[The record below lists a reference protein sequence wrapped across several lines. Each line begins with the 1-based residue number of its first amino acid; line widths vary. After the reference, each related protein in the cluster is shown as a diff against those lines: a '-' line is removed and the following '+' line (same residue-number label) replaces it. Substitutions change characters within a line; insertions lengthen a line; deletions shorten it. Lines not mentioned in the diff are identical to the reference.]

1 MTWNS
6 WKHMER
12 DGRMSRQ
19 LLSVLIAAAVVALVA
34 GCAGTQAPTPA
45 PVAAPDSD
53 GDGVPDD
60 VDKCPNTPKGV
71 KVNATGCWELRDVNF
86 DSGKAVIK
94 NPEVLDEVVDIL
106 KHNPAMTGEVRGYT
120 DNTGT
125 LELNRKLSEAR
136 AKSVRDYLVKQG
148 IAPERIRAR
157 GFDPAQ
163 PVASN
168 DTAEGRAQNRRVEL
182 HPDL

>member
-1 MTWNS
+1 MY
-6 WKHMER
+6 KH
-12 DGRMSRQ
+12 
-19 LLSVLIAAAVVALVA
+19 LAAAILAAFLIVSFA

-45 PVAAPDSD
+45 PAAAPDSD

-71 KVNATGCWELRDVNF
+71 KVNASGCWELRDVNF

-94 NPEVLDEVVDIL
+94 NPAVLDEVVEIL
-106 KHNPAMTGEVRGYT
+106 KQNPAMTGEVRGYT

-125 LELNRKLSEAR
+125 LDFNRKLSEAR
-136 AKSVRDYLVKQG
+136 AGAVRDYLVKQG
-148 IAPERIRAR
+148 IAPERIRAK
-157 GFDPAQ
+157 GFGPAQ

>member
-1 MTWNS
+1 MY
-6 WKHMER
+6 KH
-12 DGRMSRQ
+12 
-19 LLSVLIAAAVVALVA
+19 LAAAILAVFLIMSFA

-45 PVAAPDSD
+45 PAAVPDSD

-71 KVNATGCWELRDVNF
+71 KVNASGCWELRDVNF

-94 NPEVLDEVVDIL
+94 NPAVLDEVVEIL
-106 KHNPAMTGEVRGYT
+106 KQNPAMTGEVRGYT

-125 LELNRKLSEAR
+125 LDFNRKLSEAR
-136 AKSVRDYLVKQG
+136 AGAVRDYLVKQG
-148 IAPERIRAR
+148 IAPERIRAK
-157 GFDPAQ
+157 GFGPAQ

-182 HPDL
+182 HPDM

>member
-1 MTWNS
+1 MY
-6 WKHMER
+6 KH
-12 DGRMSRQ
+12 
-19 LLSVLIAAAVVALVA
+19 LAAAILAAFLTMSFA

-45 PVAAPDSD
+45 PAAVPDSD

-71 KVNATGCWELRDVNF
+71 KVNASGCWELRDVNF

-94 NPEVLDEVVDIL
+94 NPAVLDEVVEIL
-106 KHNPAMTGEVRGYT
+106 KQNPAMTGEVRGYT

-125 LELNRKLSEAR
+125 LDFNRKLSEAR
-136 AKSVRDYLVKQG
+136 AGAVRDYLVKQG
-148 IAPERIRAR
+148 IAPERIRAK
-157 GFDPAQ
+157 GFGPAQ

>member
-1 MTWNS
+1 MH
-6 WKHMER
+6 KH
-12 DGRMSRQ
+12 
-19 LLSVLIAAAVVALVA
+19 LAAAVLAVFLIMSFA
-34 GCAGTQAPTPA
+34 GCAGTPA
-45 PVAAPDSD
+45 PAPAAVPDSD

-94 NPEVLDEVVDIL
+94 NPEVLDEVVEIL
-106 KHNPAMTGEVRGYT
+106 KQNPAMTGEVRGYT

-157 GFDPAQ
+157 GFGPAQ

>member
-1 MTWNS
+1 MH
-6 WKHMER
+6 KH
-12 DGRMSRQ
+12 
-19 LLSVLIAAAVVALVA
+19 LAAAVLAVFLIMSFA
-34 GCAGTQAPTPA
+34 GCAGTPTPA
-45 PVAAPDSD
+45 PAAVPDSD

-71 KVNATGCWELRDVNF
+71 KVNASGCWELRDVNF

-94 NPEVLDEVVDIL
+94 NPEVLDEVVELL
-106 KHNPAMTGEVRGYT
+106 KQNPAMTGEVRGYT

-136 AKSVRDYLVKQG
+136 AGAVRDYLVKQG
-148 IAPERIRAR
+148 IAPERIRAK
-157 GFDPAQ
+157 GFGPAQ

>member
-1 MTWNS
+1 MY
-6 WKHMER
+6 KHF
-12 DGRMSRQ
+12 
-19 LLSVLIAAAVVALVA
+19 AAAVLAALLIMSFA

-45 PVAAPDSD
+45 PAAVPDSD

-60 VDKCPNTPKGV
+60 VDTCPNTPRGV
-71 KVNATGCWELRDVNF
+71 KVNASGCWELRDVNF
-86 DSGKAVIK
+86 DVGSAVIK
-94 NPEVLDEVVDIL
+94 NPEVLNEVMDIL
-106 KHNPAMTGEVRGYT
+106 RQNPAITGEVRGYT

-125 LELNRKLSEAR
+125 LELNRKLSDAR
-136 AKSVRDYLVKQG
+136 ARAVRDYLVKQG

-157 GFDPAQ
+157 GFGPAQ